1 MEIQPAQCR
10 RRRSPRPADRAAGPD
25 ARGCRRR
32 RRHRRL
38 RSAVPERGSPRR
50 GFPIAA
56 MAAAVGR
63 PPSGGREPERPK
75 PQHRY
80 PAGRARH
87 QPGVHLSSDDQ
98 RAPLSRLDGR
108 LASVQRVP
116 LRDQD
121 GRWSIRRASI
131 RINTSPGAISS
142 TAGSVTPTSPPH
154 IARWDAQ
161 ELEDA
166 ANAQGHTLC
175 IARSPEEWLAHPH
188 GGICRRSL

>member
-1 MEIQPAQCR
+1 M
-10 RRRSPRPADRAAGPD
+10 SAA
-25 ARGCRRR
+25 ASTSTASIRCFS
-32 RRHRRL
+32 
-38 RSAVPERGSPRR
+38 SAVRLGEAFS
-50 GFPIAA
+50 IAA
-56 MAAAVGR
+56 MAAAVGAAAVW
-63 PPSGGREPERPK
+63 RERDRKRPK

-116 LRDQD
+116 LPDQ
-121 GRWSIRRASI
+121 GRTLGLSVGRSI

-142 TAGSVTPTSPPH
+142 TAGSVTPTSPLH

-175 IARSPEEWLAHPH
+175 IARSPEEWLAHPQ
-188 GGICRRSL
+188 GAYLSQEPVIAVRKIGESEPER